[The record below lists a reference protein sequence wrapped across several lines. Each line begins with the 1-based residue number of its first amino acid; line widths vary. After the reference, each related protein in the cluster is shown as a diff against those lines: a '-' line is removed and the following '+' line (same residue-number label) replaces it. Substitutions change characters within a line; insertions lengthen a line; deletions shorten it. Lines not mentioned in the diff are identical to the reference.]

1 MGTLLCVAV
10 AVSCLPGPDPNAY
23 YFSKTVWVNDTD
35 KGNASSSEPDRGD
48 FGKSVDNQR
57 DIIKLVINAVDNQR
71 DIIKLV
77 INAVDDQETK
87 LKAQGIK
94 LRAQETKLIAL
105 EKAVYNQETSLTE
118 LEETVDFD
126 DTILTDL
133 ISNSDAVSKDI
144 SSLNDSLSF
153 LSTIVNDQNKV
164 THDQLHSVIA
174 KTASNSKT
182 IDNISNELRTSLDEI
197 RGKEF
202 SQQWTIEDNSQ
213 RLDSLST
220 RGTWCASRYR
230 WKTTGTIP
238 FEKHTLLDSNMD
250 INGRPL
256 DIDTG
261 VFTAP
266 NVGVY
271 LITFSYLAFND
282 PGEQTDVYI
291 YKNSARLEELIHNT
305 GYGSGGSGTVR
316 STSGRSIYQRLEAGD
331 TISLHAGHLS
341 GKNIYRILFCIQ
353 FINN

>member
-1 MGTLLCVAV
+1 MGELIMRSLQLLTLLCVAV

-57 DIIKLVINAVDNQR
+57 DIIKLVINAVD
-71 DIIKLV
+71 
-77 INAVDDQETK
+77 DQETK

-94 LRAQETKLIAL
+94 LKAQETKIRTQENKIRAQETKLIAL

-182 IDNISNELRTSLDEI
+182 IDNISNELGTPSVCMLAICLDTSTEYFFV
-197 RGKEF
+197 F
-202 SQQWTIEDNSQ
+202 SSLTTESTI
-213 RLDSLST
+213 
-220 RGTWCASRYR
+220 
-230 WKTTGTIP
+230 
-238 FEKHTLLDSNMD
+238 
-250 INGRPL
+250 
-256 DIDTG
+256 
-261 VFTAP
+261 
-266 NVGVY
+266 
-271 LITFSYLAFND
+271 
-282 PGEQTDVYI
+282 
-291 YKNSARLEELIHNT
+291 
-305 GYGSGGSGTVR
+305 
-316 STSGRSIYQRLEAGD
+316 
-331 TISLHAGHLS
+331 
-341 GKNIYRILFCIQ
+341 
-353 FINN
+353 

>member
-1 MGTLLCVAV
+1 MGELIMRSLQLLTLLCVAV

-57 DIIKLVINAVDNQR
+57 DIIKLVINAVD
-71 DIIKLV
+71 
-77 INAVDDQETK
+77 AQETK
-87 LKAQGIK
+87 IRTQEDKI
-94 LRAQETKLIAL
+94 RAQETKLIAL

-153 LSTIVNDQNKV
+153 FSTIVNGQNKV

-182 IDNISNELRTSLDEI
+182 IDNISNELRTSPDEI

-261 VFTAP
+261 VFNAP

-291 YKNSARLEELIHNT
+291 YKNGARLEELIHNT

>member
-1 MGTLLCVAV
+1 MGELIMRSLQLLTLLCVAV

-48 FGKSVDNQR
+48 FGKS
-57 DIIKLVINAVDNQR
+57 VDNQR

-197 RGKEF
+197 RGKEL

-220 RGTWCASRYR
+220 RGT
-230 WKTTGTIP
+230 
-238 FEKHTLLDSNMD
+238 
-250 INGRPL
+250 
-256 DIDTG
+256 
-261 VFTAP
+261 
-266 NVGVY
+266 
-271 LITFSYLAFND
+271 
-282 PGEQTDVYI
+282 
-291 YKNSARLEELIHNT
+291 
-305 GYGSGGSGTVR
+305 
-316 STSGRSIYQRLEAGD
+316 
-331 TISLHAGHLS
+331 
-341 GKNIYRILFCIQ
+341 
-353 FINN
+353 